1 MSGPAFTVSGKP
13 PGSSDAVTLVIFR
26 IVQESLT
33 NVVEHAHASRVDVQI
48 DYGSHQATVAVVN
61 DAG

>member
-1 MSGPAFTVSGKP
+1 M
-13 PGSSDAVTLVIFR
+13 FR